1 MRICPYC
8 SQGIADNAVTCN
20 WCNANLAGTV
30 PQMGTPYAGPQET
43 NGLAVGSLICGILFF
58 IFPSALVA
66 IILGHISRS
75 QIRKSQ
81 GRQTGSGM
89 ALAGLI
95 LGYLGIA
102 FIPIILI
109 IAAIAI
115 PNLLRAKIAANEA
128 SAVGALRTYNTAA
141 VAYATQCPKI
151 GYPEL
156 TENLG
161 TGDGDCEHANLIT
174 GTLATSNAVKS
185 GYRFIYLP
193 GEKNSDGVIEQYVI
207 EADPIKR
214 NTTGMRYFFTDQT
227 GVIRYSARGAANAD
241 SEPIR

>member
-8 SQGIADNAVTCN
+8 NQGIADNAVACS
-20 WCNANLAGTV
+20 WCSANLAGTV
-30 PQMGTPYAGPQET
+30 PQMGAPYAGPQET
-43 NGLAVGSLICGILFF
+43 NGLAIGSLICGILFF

-66 IILGHISRS
+66 VVLGHISRS

-95 LGYLGIA
+95 LGYLGIS
-102 FIPIILI
+102 FIPILI

-115 PNLLRAKIAANEA
+115 PNLLRAKMAANEA
-128 SAVGALRTYNTAA
+128 SAVGALRTYNTAMIE
-141 VAYATQCPKI
+141 YATLCPKI
-151 GYPEL
+151 GYPRQ
-156 TENLG
+156 TENLAA
-161 TGDGDCEHANLIT
+161 GDSDCEHATLMT
-174 GTLATSNAVKS
+174 GTLGSSNAVRS
-185 GYRFIYLP
+185 GYRFIYFA
-193 GEKNSDGVIEQYVI
+193 GEKNSEGVIEKYVI

-227 GVIRYSARGAANAD
+227 GVIRYSAAGAANA
-241 SEPIR
+241 SSAPIR

>member
-8 SQGIADNAVTCN
+8 NHGIADNAVTCT
-20 WCNANLAGTV
+20 WCSANLAGTV
-30 PQMGTPYAGPQET
+30 PQMGMPYAGPQET
-43 NGLAVGSLICGILFF
+43 NGLAIGSLICGILFF

-66 IILGHISRS
+66 IVLGHVSRS

-95 LGYLGIA
+95 LGYLGIS
-102 FIPIILI
+102 FIPILI

-115 PNLLRAKIAANEA
+115 PNLLRAKMAANEA
-128 SAVGALRTYNTAA
+128 SAVGALRTYNTAL

-151 GYPEL
+151 GYPQL

-161 TGDGDCEHANLIT
+161 AGEGDCEHANLVT
-174 GTLATSNAVKS
+174 GALETSNAVKN
-185 GYRFIYLP
+185 GYRFLYFA
-193 GEKNSDGVIEQYVI
+193 GEKDSEGIIEKYVI
-207 EADPIKR
+207 EADPIKK

-227 GVIRYSARGAANAD
+227 GVIRYSAAGAANA
-241 SEPIR
+241 SSAPIR